1 MLDELASKDQDINE
15 ETLLQYGAFIV
26 QQVGP
31 ITTNY
36 LNTKLEGNEKKTL
49 TYYNGP
55 NKF

>member
-1 MLDELASKDQDINE
+1 MLDELAGKDQDINE

-55 NKF
+55 NNF